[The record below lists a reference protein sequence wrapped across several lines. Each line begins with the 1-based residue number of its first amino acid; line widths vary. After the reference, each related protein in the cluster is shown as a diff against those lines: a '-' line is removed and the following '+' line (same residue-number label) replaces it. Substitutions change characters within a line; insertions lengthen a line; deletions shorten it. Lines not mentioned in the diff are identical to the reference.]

1 MIKMEEILCSI
12 RNYTKFSGGDI
23 SLYSLAGAA
32 LECGLDVIFVTDKNI
47 YLQGH
52 DQYYYKDG
60 RKLLFMFGEELSD
73 PVRKDVPR
81 YISLGIEKEQFNRR
95 ISAPQ
100 NEIRIFI
107 EPEENG
113 SFIKYFE
120 IINSEEILNRGL
132 DASQKKIRER
142 MKFFDG
148 LQARDYRCT
157 GIVGTCLS
165 AERHSFGPKE
175 ILSTAFNHVFID
187 EPLTGDF
194 IHDKMTVYKALR
206 SGRVF
211 MAVDGLSDAKGFRF
225 TAEGDNRERVA
236 YPGDTIFLKSSIT
249 FKISA
254 PEACVCRLIRDG
266 KPVKEWQQCRQV
278 PYTIYEPGCYRVEC
292 ALPRRKELYD
302 WIFTNPIYAVKG

>member
-12 RNYTKFSGGDI
+12 RNYTKFSDGDI
-23 SLYSLAGAA
+23 SLYSLAQDA
-32 LECGLDVIFVTDKNI
+32 LDCGLDVIFVTDKNI

-60 RKLLFMFGEELSD
+60 RKLLFIFGEELFD
-73 PVRKDVPR
+73 PLEKDAPR
-81 YISLGIEKEQFNRR
+81 YISLGIEKEQFNRK

-100 NEIRIFI
+100 NEIRIYMD
-107 EPEENG
+107 PAENA
-113 SFIKYFE
+113 SFIRHLE
-120 IINSEEILNRGL
+120 IINSEEILKKGL
-132 DASQKKIRER
+132 DASQKMIRER
-142 MKFFDG
+142 MMFFDG

-157 GIVGTCLS
+157 GVVGTFFDS
-165 AERHSFGPKE
+165 GRHSFEPKE
-175 ILSTAFNHVFID
+175 ILSTAYNHVFID

-194 IHDKMTVYKALR
+194 IHDKMAVYKALR

-225 TAEGDNRERVA
+225 TAEGDNRESIA

-249 FKISA
+249 LKISA
-254 PEACVCRLIRDG
+254 PEACTCTLIRDG
-266 KPVKEWQQCRQV
+266 NPVKEWQQCRQV

-292 ALPRRKELYD
+292 ALTRRKELYN